1 MICIRKSNLTV
12 IYLLLSLLTLVSST
26 ASIQAGPSKVPFHP
40 GEKLTFILKW
50 EMIPAGEATLEVLPM
65 EIFKG
70 VKSYHF
76 VLTAKSNNFIDIFY
90 KVRDRIDAYTDAEV
104 SRSLF
109 YKKKQR
115 EGSHKRDVTVDFNWK
130 KKEAQYTFFGK
141 KEKAISILPGTFDP
155 LSAFYFTRFIDNRKV
170 NTFIERPVTDGKK
183 IIMGRAYIKKRETIK
198 VQSGTYDTFLV
209 EPEIKDLGGVFKKSK
224 DAKIQV
230 WVTADHRHM
239 PVQIKSKVVVG
250 SFIGE
255 LVSARGIK

>member
-1 MICIRKSNLTV
+1 MICKRKSNITV
-12 IYLLLSLLTLVSST
+12 IYLLLSFLILIGSA
-26 ASIQAGPSKVPFHP
+26 ASIQADPSKVPFHP

-50 EMIPAGEATLEVLPM
+50 EMIPAGEASLEVLPM
-65 EIFKG
+65 EIFNG

-76 VLTAKSNNFIDIFY
+76 VMTAKSNNFIDVFY
-90 KVRDRIDAYTDAEV
+90 KVRDRIDAYTDAKV

-115 EGSHKRDVTVDFNWK
+115 EGSHKRDVTVNLNWK
-130 KKEAQYTFFGK
+130 KKEAQYANFGK
-141 KEKAISILPGTFDP
+141 KEKALSLHPGTFDP
-155 LSAFYFTRFIDNRKV
+155 LSAFYYTRLIDMKV

-183 IIMGRAYIKKRETIK
+183 IVKGRAYIKKRETIK
-198 VQSGTYDTFLV
+198 VQSGTYDTFLL

-224 DAKIQV
+224 NAKNQV
-230 WVTADHRHM
+230 WVTADHRRI

-255 LVSARGIK
+255 LVSAQRIK

>member
-90 KVRDRIDAYTDAEV
+90 KVRDRIDA
-104 SRSLF
+104 
-109 YKKKQR
+109 
-115 EGSHKRDVTVDFNWK
+115 
-130 KKEAQYTFFGK
+130 
-141 KEKAISILPGTFDP
+141 
-155 LSAFYFTRFIDNRKV
+155 
-170 NTFIERPVTDGKK
+170 
-183 IIMGRAYIKKRETIK
+183 
-198 VQSGTYDTFLV
+198 
-209 EPEIKDLGGVFKKSK
+209 
-224 DAKIQV
+224 
-230 WVTADHRHM
+230 
-239 PVQIKSKVVVG
+239 
-250 SFIGE
+250 
-255 LVSARGIK
+255 